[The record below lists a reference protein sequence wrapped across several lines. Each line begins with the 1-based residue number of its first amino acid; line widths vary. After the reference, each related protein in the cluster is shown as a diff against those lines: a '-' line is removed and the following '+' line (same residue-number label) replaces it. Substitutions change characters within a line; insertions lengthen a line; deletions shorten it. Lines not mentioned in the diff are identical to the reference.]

1 MKLLTL
7 FILLLPSFKT
17 QAQQT
22 HASQKIEIMT
32 SMSSLKNALLAKD
45 SSALEKL
52 LSNEVQY
59 GHSNGMI
66 ETKKALIHSIT
77 SNLQDYKN
85 IEPFDITLN
94 VYSNTAVARTKLK
107 INMLFNNK
115 PLKLNLS
122 VLMIWLKKEN
132 KWQLIERQAV
142 ELN

>member
-1 MKLLTL
+1 
-7 FILLLPSFKT
+7 
-17 QAQQT
+17 
-22 HASQKIEIMT
+22 MT